1 MSDTGKTTPVEF
13 RLRFWIFGLIYVLG
27 FSVPWDWALHLDGS
41 GPNAHTWGRLAVELT
56 KTGSIAID
64 GAFNVVLA
72 VAMALAFAGAWLR
85 TWGSAYLDSDAV
97 LDPALRSEPLTA
109 DGPYRYVRNP
119 LCLGTM
125 FLTLALAVLMPA
137 SGAVFAVAAIALL
150 LGRLIFVEERFLAQS
165 LGTPYAEYCAR
176 VGRIVPALR
185 PQIPA
190 RGERPHWLRAF
201 LGEIFAWGV
210 AGSFAAAGW
219 RYNAGLLTQ
228 CVLVS
233 LGVWLIVRAF
243 PLRHPAEQPRG

>member
-1 MSDTGKTTPVEF
+1 MSDTRNTTPVEF
-13 RLRFWIFGLIYVLG
+13 RLRFYLFGLIYLLG
-27 FSVPWDWALHLDGS
+27 FAVPWDWALHLDGS

-72 VAMALAFAGAWLR
+72 VATALAFAGAWLR
-85 TWGSAYLDSDAV
+85 TWGSAYLDSGAV
-97 LDPALRSEPLTA
+97 LHPLLRSEALTA

-119 LCLGTM
+119 LYLGTM

-137 SGAVFAVAAIALL
+137 SGAVFAILAIALL
-150 LGRLIFVEERFLAQS
+150 LGRLIFLEERFLAQG
-165 LGTPYAEYCAR
+165 LGGPYAEYCAR
-176 VGRIVPALR
+176 VGRMVPGLLPR
-185 PQIPA
+185 IDA
-190 RGERPHWLRAF
+190 RGERPHWLQAF

-243 PLRHPAEQPRG
+243 PLRQPAEQPRG